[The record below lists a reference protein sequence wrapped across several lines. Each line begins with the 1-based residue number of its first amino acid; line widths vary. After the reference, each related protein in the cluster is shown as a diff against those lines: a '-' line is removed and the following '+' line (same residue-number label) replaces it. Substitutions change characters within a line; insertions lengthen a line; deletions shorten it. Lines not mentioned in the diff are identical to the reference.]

1 MRTRLTLRL
10 TVLLVLTSACADAD
24 TGAAD
29 LLGDG
34 ETWILVD
41 GAVGGVPVLGRPD
54 AVVSLQR
61 TPDGIGGTAAC
72 NSYFG
77 TLSASGDRVSV
88 GQLGQTEMGCEAP
101 LMETEQRYLEALARV
116 TTGVRDA
123 GGLRLRGPGV
133 ELVYELE
140 ASQGDVAL
148 VGTRWVLDGLVDGD
162 AVASVSSDLTA
173 AELVL
178 EQGGVMRASTGCRW
192 LEGRW
197 SQDGD
202 RVDVTGLAVPDGES
216 LGVCQPAYARQD
228 QQVEEVLR
236 DGFGFTIAGDRLRVE
251 GPGGLGLHYR
261 VDTATD
267 G

>member
-1 MRTRLTLRL
+1 MRTRLTLGVA
-10 TVLLVLTSACADAD
+10 VLLVLTTACGGDDVA
-24 TGAAD
+24 GPD
-29 LLGDG
+29 LLADG

-41 GAVGGVPVLGRPD
+41 GAVDGVPVLGRPD

-77 TLSASGDRVSV
+77 TLSSSGDRVSI

-101 LMETEQRYLEALARV
+101 LMEIEQRYLQGLPRV
-116 TTGVRDA
+116 TTGARDD
-123 GGLRLRGPGV
+123 GGLRLSGPGV

-140 ASQGDVAL
+140 APEEDAAL

-162 AVASVSSDLTA
+162 AVSSVSSDLTA
-173 AELVL
+173 AELIL
-178 EQGGVMRASTGCRW
+178 EQGGVVRASTGCRW

-197 SQDGD
+197 TQDGD
-202 RVDVTGLAVPDGES
+202 RIGVTGLAVRDGGTM
-216 LGVCQPAYARQD
+216 GVCQPAYEQQD
-228 QQVEEVLR
+228 RQVEEVLR
-236 DGFGFTIAGDRLRVE
+236 DGFGFTIEGDRLRVE
-251 GPGGLGLHYR
+251 GPDGLGLHYR
-261 VDTATD
+261 VDTAID